1 MRNLFRR
8 FPKYISC
15 ITVCFSAMG
24 IQCQTPRV
32 LETQIAHLTDSGCS
46 CCPCCCRKC
55 RCHSGCRCPQIHGGG
70 CCYCCCL
77 LSQQRQKQL
86 SRTWAPPCCCCCCY
100 CTVLLDAIRV
110 RQAECLQAGKRFYG
124 ATNEQQFF
132 SVSRALSSLLVQFI
146 QNQNGGRLWDFCVI
160 RFCSPLVFNTMRR
173 LMKKLI
179 QFCCRCSSLSLS
191 LSIALRCLFIL
202 RLVVES

>member
-1 MRNLFRR
+1 
-8 FPKYISC
+8 
-15 ITVCFSAMG
+15 
-24 IQCQTPRV
+24 
-32 LETQIAHLTDSGCS
+32 
-46 CCPCCCRKC
+46 
-55 RCHSGCRCPQIHGGG
+55 
-70 CCYCCCL
+70 
-77 LSQQRQKQL
+77 
-86 SRTWAPPCCCCCCY
+86 
-100 CTVLLDAIRV
+100 V
-110 RQAECLQAGKRFYG
+110 RQAECLQAGKRVYG

-202 RLVVES
+202 RLVVESSLVWLLLLL